1 MEILPY
7 TMMFDGHRVK
17 MAGIGG
23 VATLPEFRR
32 AGSIRQIF
40 AEGMKSMREEGYMFS
55 YLYPFSHAFY
65 RKFGYELCNTRNIT
79 TFKTEDFKWHAPDGS
94 LEQFQKGGDVSEYMR
109 VQERFSENFNLSV
122 IRDEK
127 LFRNVIDKDPHID
140 KQYAYLWR
148 GGDDE
153 AGSYIIFSP
162 EKKGDEHV
170 MALREFAWVDKKSLF
185 GMLSTFT
192 MFTNPYALV
201 KWDMPPT
208 VNPYA
213 LIPESW
219 EIESNIECFG
229 MNRVVDVQGALS
241 LMKAPEGEGRAVI
254 SVTDDFCTWNSGM
267 YAIEWSD
274 GLINVIKTY
283 AEPDMRVSA
292 NRLVQL
298 MCGFVTPEAALL
310 SGIVEISGNIKTLNA
325 LFHAKLL
332 YITERF

>member
-23 VATLPEFRR
+23 VANLPEFRR

-40 AEGMKSMREEGYMFS
+40 AEGMIAMREEGYMFS

-65 RKFGYELCNTRNIT
+65 RKFGYELCNTRNIV
-79 TFKTEDFKWHAPDGS
+79 TFRTEDFKCHAPDGV
-94 LEQFQKGGDVSEYMR
+94 LEQFQKGSDVSEYMR
-109 VQERFSENFNLSV
+109 VQERFSESFNLSV

-127 LFRNVIDKDPHID
+127 LFRNVIDKDPHIA

-148 GGDDE
+148 GDDGE

-170 MALREFAWVDKKSLF
+170 MALREFAWVDKRSLF
-185 GMLSTFT
+185 GMLSMFT

-208 VNPYA
+208 VNPHA
-213 LIPESW
+213 LIPEAW
-219 EIESNIECFG
+219 DVESHIECFG
-229 MNRVVDVQGALS
+229 MNRVVGVQGAPS
-241 LMKAPEGEGRAVI
+241 LMQAPEGTNRAVI
-254 SVTDDFCTWNSGM
+254 SVTDEVRAWNGGI
-267 YAIEWSD
+267 YALEWS
-274 GLINVIKTY
+274 GGSMNMVKTN
-283 AEPDMRVSA
+283 AEPGMRISV

-298 MCGFVTPEAALL
+298 MCGFVTPEVALL
-310 SGIVEISGNIKTLNA
+310 SGTAEVCGNIKA
-325 LFHAKLL
+325 LGKLFPAKHL